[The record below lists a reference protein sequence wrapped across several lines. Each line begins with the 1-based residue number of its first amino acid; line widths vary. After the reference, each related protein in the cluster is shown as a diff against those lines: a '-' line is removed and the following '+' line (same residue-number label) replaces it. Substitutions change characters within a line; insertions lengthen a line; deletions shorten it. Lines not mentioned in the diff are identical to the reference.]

1 MMRLG
6 RGLALAVLL
15 GVALA
20 ATPAR
25 ATDDEWLLGRW
36 ELVRSPD
43 GDPTDRLEFAPDG
56 RMTVITPNLKRLGGR
71 YELTGREVLLNFKI
85 GNESILITLTYGP
98 DKAKLYARS
107 ARTGHTAVYE
117 KRP

>member
-6 RGLALAVLL
+6 RGLALALVL
-15 GVALA
+15 GVAVA
-20 ATPAR
+20 APAAR
-25 ATDDEWLLGRW
+25 AADDGWLLGRW
-36 ELVRSPD
+36 ELVHSPD

-56 RMTVITPNLKRLGGR
+56 GMTVITPNLKRLGGR
-71 YELTGREVLLNFKI
+71 YEVTGREVLLNFKV

-107 ARTGHTAVYE
+107 ARTGNTAVYE
-117 KRP
+117 RRP